1 MSKIVFWNEAKV
13 DFDKGLDFGRLQ
25 ELGDYVGYD
34 DTPAD
39 QLAECAEAAD
49 VVITKEIP
57 LGADVIDALPE
68 QTKLICEAGT
78 GFNNIDLEQAR
89 ARGIAVCNVPGYSTA
104 GVAQLAMTHI
114 LNLSSSMAAQ
124 QLMIGHGNFDNF
136 TKHLS
141 VPLFELQHKTLGIVG
156 LGAIG
161 RQVARIAKALD
172 MNIVAYSPSRRPEP
186 GIEIEFVELEEIFSR
201 VDFLS
206 LHCPL
211 RPETKHLVNA
221 ERLKR
226 MKPTAYVINTSRGG
240 LINERDLLSALQS
253 GEIAGAGLDVQ
264 EVEPA
269 TPDNPLFQEE
279 NVFLTPHIGWK
290 TIESRQRLVELI
302 AENIASFMGGSPRNV
317 VS

>member
-1 MSKIVFWNEAKV
+1 MSKIVFWNAAKV
-13 DFDKGLDFGRLQ
+13 DFNKGLDFGQLRG
-25 ELGDYVGYD
+25 LGEYVGYD

-39 QLAECAEAAD
+39 QLCARAEGAD

-57 LGADVIDALPE
+57 LGADVIKALPE
-68 QTKLICEAGT
+68 QIQLICEAGT
-78 GFNNIDLEQAR
+78 GFNNIDLDAAR
-89 ARGIAVCNVPGYSTA
+89 ARGITVCNVPGYSTA
-104 GVAQLAMTHI
+104 GVAQLAVTHI

-124 QLMIGHGNFDNF
+124 QLMIGRGNFKNF

-161 RQVARIAKALD
+161 RQVARIANALD
-172 MNIVAYSPSRRPEP
+172 MKIVAYTPSRRPEP

-211 RPETKHLVNA
+211 TAETAHLINA

-226 MKPTAYVINTSRGG
+226 MKPTSYVINTSRGG
-240 LINERDLLSALQS
+240 LVNERDLLAALQS

-269 TPDNPLFQEE
+269 TPDNPLFQEK

-290 TIESRQRLVELI
+290 TVESRQRLVHLI
-302 AENIASFMGGSPRNV
+302 AENIAAYLASAPRNV